1 MRLPSVSCLGL
12 FLHGLLA
19 ANYLAG
25 AGSGNNQFRAAFGA
39 AISLSHL
46 VGHVCTTFQNTIVRD
61 IIIFLCRVVNFSD
74 TAWCSVELHIFP
86 WLFLNYVR
94 YTGLEILTRDLNE
107 SVNPRRGQGAKSQ
120 SPHTFLLFK
129 LGAKS

>member
-39 AISLSHL
+39 TIPLSHL
-46 VGHVCTTFQNTIVRD
+46 IGHVCTTFQNMIITH
-61 IIIFLCRVVNFSD
+61 IIILPSDVVNFSE
-74 TAWCSVELHIFP
+74 TAWHSVELQILP

-94 YTGLEILTRDLNE
+94 YVFLNI
-107 SVNPRRGQGAKSQ
+107 
-120 SPHTFLLFK
+120 
-129 LGAKS
+129 